1 MPPKIRDRGRLYAQ
15 ADQFKAALAAS
26 ETAAAD
32 QMLAAWTDSYW
43 GVRREL
49 DGFLAKVAKAR
60 AEGVA
65 PGVSWAY
72 QERRLRNVLDETKVQ
87 INRYA
92 ADASQVTS
100 RQQRS
105 AINAAAAHADRLT
118 RTAVEVSLPGLE
130 ATFGR
135 INPADLESM
144 VGFLANGSVLRNHL
158 AATLPAETADAVKA
172 ALIHGL
178 ATGKSQDWMTR
189 QATRA
194 LGISHGRAITIMRT
208 ESLRAYRATSKAVY
222 QANRDIV
229 GEWTW
234 HAALDSRC
242 CMGCVAMHG
251 THHPVDAD
259 LDGHPRCRC
268 AMVPRTRSWSDI
280 LGPDGDDIPDSRPA
294 IETGEDWFTRQTPSV
309 QRGLMGGQKFDAWQK
324 GEFTLPEVVAR
335 TSDPDWGTMR
345 TERSLKAIREGR
357 NANWMDAPVPGPSA
371 PAPAPVA
378 PPVAPTF
385 THLDDDALMKH
396 FRETKDPNARAEVL
410 RRSKARSAAF
420 AAKEKAELEAARA
433 AAPVIK
439 VQPRPAERPLG
450 PRPATKK
457 SDHYYQHVPKQLK
470 ATTDENLANFAA
482 SHTDPVVRWEAATE
496 WQRRRAANPSTW
508 EPLDTDAIPRIPGG
522 PVGPDKYGSPE
533 WKADLA
539 KVNPNWQRGEEWQVN
554 CTNTTTSWELRQ
566 RGYDVTAKPRPTR
579 EGRTTAETS
588 TAWDADVADWS
599 TKGTLRQMHK
609 RMLDEYPEGARG
621 GITVAWKG
629 GGAHIFNWEIHG
641 GKVRWIDG
649 QSNKHG
655 TDLMD
660 FLPRVKGGANVMVER
675 LDHLPLSRL
684 LGDFVSWD

>member
-234 HAALDSRC
+234 HAALDRRC
-242 CMGCVAMHG
+242 CMACVAMHG

-378 PPVAPTF
+378 PPATPPKPAPKPDPVNP
-385 THLDDDALMKH
+385 LADVSEADLKDALSGPV
-396 FRETKDPNARAEVL
+396 EG
-410 RRSKARSAAF
+410 
-420 AAKEKAELEAARA
+420 RA
-433 AAPVIK
+433 AAQDELIRRLDEKGKAAQAARREKLARYAGDGKTWTEVPDMPMRTFQRGRHTAEVPVD
-439 VQPRPAERPLG
+439 LG
-450 PRPATKK
+450 DELPKFLA
-457 SDHYYQHVPKQLK
+457 DVAHV
-470 ATTDENLANFAA
+470 
-482 SHTDPVVRWEAATE
+482 
-496 WQRRRAANPSTW
+496 
-508 EPLDTDAIPRIPGG
+508 TDALPLEGIRPVTFRVPAGDPTFRERIDGF
-522 PVGPDKYGSPE
+522 VGAYVYKGIDVVF
-533 WKADLA
+533 
-539 KVNPNWQRGEEWQVN
+539 VNPKVARGWDGTEAGKRAQN
-554 CTNTTTSWELRQ
+554 MPASTTTTSRRWTLAHELGHIFDHQHDHTEDARKAGGLWRKHKTGMGSYGRTK
-566 RGYDVTAKPRPTR
+566 RGEGYAEAWAQWLVGGPGSSPVSDAYAKEYGWPRPR
-579 EGRTTAETS
+579 S
-588 TAWDADVADWS
+588 
-599 TKGTLRQMHK
+599 
-609 RMLDEYPEGARG
+609 
-621 GITVAWKG
+621 
-629 GGAHIFNWEIHG
+629 
-641 GKVRWIDG
+641 
-649 QSNKHG
+649 
-655 TDLMD
+655 
-660 FLPRVKGGANVMVER
+660 
-675 LDHLPLSRL
+675 
-684 LGDFVSWD
+684 